1 MTVSERDKCIKGRDL
16 PDLFISP
23 AIIKMPFGDC
33 SVGSGSAP
41 CFLVLFNEEIGIG
54 NFWRKNLC

>member
-1 MTVSERDKCIKGRDL
+1 MKGRDL

-23 AIIKMPFGDC
+23 VITKMPFGDC

-41 CFLVLFNEEIGIG
+41 FFLGLFNEEIGIG
-54 NFWRKNLC
+54 NFWRRNLC